1 MNVKRL
7 LTVLVIVVVII
18 ATMVP
23 ITGYFILKNRD
34 IRTWIADRAA
44 EQTGWDIRYDQH
56 RISLL
61 KGLILTELTITGPD
75 GLTIRTR
82 RVRLHPAYLKLIT
95 GELFI
100 AEAEIDEPVVQITPH
115 PASRSTDTPRGETD
129 QADTPPPPI
138 GAITVSDGT
147 LIIQTDPE
155 PVRISGI
162 QLEVREDG
170 RFAGSLEIGSRDNSL
185 EVTGRLEEL
194 TRLDELDGTLTLGD
208 VDALETILDTRLPVE
223 AINGEIHV
231 AVTSDGD
238 QLNLD
243 TTIELDQLI
252 PNTGRTPVNLPLKG
266 DLVCST
272 SHKLDQFRLD
282 SGDLQLGKTMID
294 ISGVLVPELAL
305 AATLEAAD
313 IEEILAIVPPDLLPF
328 PADMKLAGPVTG
340 TVNLGKDTL
349 NAALKATGLNATLPG
364 LSPLSVDAA
373 ISADYQTLRMDPVA
387 LTGDW
392 LTATVTGTVEHY
404 LSPTPQTHLTLHVQ
418 DGRLPVPQPQTT
430 TSTKASPRQHTAT
443 DITLTYPAYDGIA
456 HDIKIR
462 MDRFTFGEMQIG
474 DLAATLKAHDAET
487 RFQLGRVTLL
497 NGTIQGNARLVPNE
511 NGLGISASGSAIGIQ
526 LVKSLVRKAPLDG
539 GTANARFDFNGSAG
553 TLAELKQVL
562 EGSVQYEIQ
571 DAVLRDDPVVRKAQE
586 LLKTPLV
593 GQKVKAFNGFAEI
606 RNGWIDVRE
615 QILETAPLTIRLS
628 GRASLTGTLDFR
640 PVVIVSKEA
649 AANLPG
655 TLRNLS
661 GDGTVTVPL
670 KISGTVSD
678 PTVKPDTSALVDK
691 AKEKIKNKLLDKLF
705 GGN

>member
-272 SHKLDQFRLD
+272 WRYSKRKGVQLAMHNYRHKPRGHLR
-282 SGDLQLGKTMID
+282 I
-294 ISGVLVPELAL
+294 
-305 AATLEAAD
+305 
-313 IEEILAIVPPDLLPF
+313 
-328 PADMKLAGPVTG
+328 PV
-340 TVNLGKDTL
+340 
-349 NAALKATGLNATLPG
+349 
-364 LSPLSVDAA
+364 SP
-373 ISADYQTLRMDPVA
+373 
-387 LTGDW
+387 
-392 LTATVTGTVEHY
+392 
-404 LSPTPQTHLTLHVQ
+404 
-418 DGRLPVPQPQTT
+418 
-430 TSTKASPRQHTAT
+430 
-443 DITLTYPAYDGIA
+443 
-456 HDIKIR
+456 
-462 MDRFTFGEMQIG
+462 
-474 DLAATLKAHDAET
+474 
-487 RFQLGRVTLL
+487 
-497 NGTIQGNARLVPNE
+497 
-511 NGLGISASGSAIGIQ
+511 
-526 LVKSLVRKAPLDG
+526 
-539 GTANARFDFNGSAG
+539 
-553 TLAELKQVL
+553 
-562 EGSVQYEIQ
+562 
-571 DAVLRDDPVVRKAQE
+571 
-586 LLKTPLV
+586 
-593 GQKVKAFNGFAEI
+593 
-606 RNGWIDVRE
+606 
-615 QILETAPLTIRLS
+615 
-628 GRASLTGTLDFR
+628 
-640 PVVIVSKEA
+640 
-649 AANLPG
+649 
-655 TLRNLS
+655 
-661 GDGTVTVPL
+661 
-670 KISGTVSD
+670 
-678 PTVKPDTSALVDK
+678 
-691 AKEKIKNKLLDKLF
+691 
-705 GGN
+705 